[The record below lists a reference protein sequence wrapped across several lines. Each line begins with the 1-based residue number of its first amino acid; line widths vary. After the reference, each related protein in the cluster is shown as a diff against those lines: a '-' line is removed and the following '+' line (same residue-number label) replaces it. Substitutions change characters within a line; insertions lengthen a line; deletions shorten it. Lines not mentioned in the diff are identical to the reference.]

1 VLGNGVVV
9 VATREK
15 EQESL
20 GVVLGV
26 VLLIFFFHEGMKIS
40 LLNRKWN

>member
-15 EQESL
+15 EQERAWEL
-20 GVVLGV
+20 FFGVLI
-26 VLLIFFFHEGMKIS
+26 LIFSNKGMKIS
-40 LLNRKWN
+40 GLNRK